1 MKKLITIFSI
11 ALICATSFAQYD
23 MDSQYGVLWN
33 DSHNLI
39 NSELAVQN
47 GITDKP
53 TLINKVISNF
63 DSLRRKGIINDDLC
77 QLYYINSYVDFVDYI
92 LGYWDT
98 DFSTE
103 TPDRVQAP
111 REDEADATINDCWS
125 KILGY
130 MKLKMDDMTL
140 DSEIITDEIMRLY
153 RTMTAFQV
161 VHDSSPD
168 VRVTLPEKRRAVR
181 LFLGKIK

>member
-1 MKKLITIFSI
+1 MKKLIILFSVM
-11 ALICATSFAQYD
+11 LICATSFAQYD
-23 MDSQYGVLWN
+23 MDSDYGVLWG

-53 TLINKVISNF
+53 TMINKVIHNF

-77 QLYYINSYVDFVDYI
+77 QLYYINSYVDFVDYL

-103 TPDRVQAP
+103 TPERVQAP

-130 MKLKMDDMTL
+130 MKLKSDDMTL
-140 DSEIITDEIMRLY
+140 DSEVVTDEIMRLY

-161 VHDSSPD
+161 VHDCSPS
-168 VRVTLPEKRRAVR
+168 VRMTLPEKRHAVR
-181 LFLGKIK
+181 LFLQSIK